1 MSVTKRVRMKQGKKI
16 TFYHAEVWVGS
27 VRLTSQSFETKTAAH
42 VWHDETK
49 EKLETGPD
57 PKKVLA
63 GNMLFSEC
71 IEKYLEW
78 SQKRN
83 SPATVQSYG
92 ARLPFFRDSLLAKL
106 VVKEINAE
114 IIDAWLD
121 WLLNHPTATHAG
133 RKSFVHELKFLSVI
147 LNWYRNYIDAGY
159 VVQITKRH
167 REKALYKRLTSRRP
181 DYFVRPDDVRKWID
195 WLKGNRNPVYWEL
208 ATFMIL
214 TGCRVGES
222 VGLMWDCVDL
232 DMRLVRISRTVFWDH
247 WTRRPIL
254 QNTTKTEEST
264 RTIVLP
270 ELLIEMLRQKRE
282 RDGIEGPVFKNRDG
296 ELIKYNA
303 IQSAFN
309 SGFKALNL
317 PWRST
322 HICRHTYA
330 TMALFATR
338 DLSSVQ
344 ASLGHKSRDITEK
357 YAKAVALLSSGTAE
371 KTASVF
377 DLKLKDRN
385 HVQNHVQLILKKEKP

>member
-1 MSVTKRVRMKQGKKI
+1 MSVTKRVRTKKGKKI
-16 TFYHAEVWVGS
+16 TFYHAEVWREG
-27 VRLTSQSFETKTAAH
+27 VRITSQSFETQAAAH
-42 VWHDETK
+42 SWHDEMK
-49 EKLETGPD
+49 KKLESDTD
-57 PKKVLA
+57 PQAILA
-63 GNMLFSEC
+63 GSMSFEEC
-71 IEKYLEW
+71 LEKYLEW
-78 SQKRN
+78 SKRKN
-83 SPATVQSYG
+83 KPATVQSYG
-92 ARLPFFRDSLLAKL
+92 ARLPYFQESILMKLKVRD
-106 VVKEINAE
+106 VNAV
-114 IIDAWLD
+114 IIDKWID
-121 WLLNHPTATHAG
+121 WLLKHPTASHEG

-147 LNWYRNYIDAGY
+147 LNWYRNYMDASF

-167 REKALYKRLTSRRP
+167 REKAIYKRLSSRRP
-181 DYFVRPDDVRKWID
+181 DYFVRPDDVRNWID
-195 WLKGNRNPVYWEL
+195 WLKRNRNPVYWEL

-214 TGCRVGES
+214 TGCRVGEA
-222 VGLMWDCVDL
+222 VGLHWDCVDL
-232 DMRLVRISRTVFWDH
+232 KMRLVRISRTVFWDH

-264 RTIVLP
+264 RSIVLP
-270 ELLIEMLRQKRE
+270 DILVELLKQKME
-282 RDGIEGPVFKNRDG
+282 SEGTEGPVFKNRDG

-309 SGFKALNL
+309 SGFKALKL

-377 DLKLKDRN
+377 DLKLKDSSERIF
-385 HVQNHVQLILKKEKP
+385 QLERKN